1 MTTLIAAYMV
11 EMTEG
16 GISLGVCVWSGKEW
30 VKTSRQ
36 GAQDPRVMLVKV
48 GSHIQ
53 V

>member
-16 GISLGVCVWSGKEW
+16 GISLGVCGWSGMGW

-36 GAQDPRVMLVKV
+36 GAQNPRVMLGLWLV
-48 GSHIQ
+48 
-53 V
+53 

>member
-16 GISLGVCVWSGKEW
+16 VCVWSGMGW

-36 GAQDPRVMLVKV
+36 GAQDPRVMLGLWLV
-48 GSHIQ
+48 
-53 V
+53 